1 MKYQIYL
8 NKECS
13 IIIDRIAK
21 NEGLKPAT
29 QIKKIIESVI
39 YESKKSYEQME
50 KTFKERTIGNGQ

>member
-29 QIKKIIESVI
+29 QIKKIVESVI